1 MFPDRALIL
10 QNNMK
15 IVKSFKNALL
25 GIISA
30 VKSERHMRIHIVA
43 AVYVLWFS
51 SFYDLSKSDYAIILI
66 VIASVIVSES
76 FNTAVEEVVDLAS
89 PSYHEKAKKAK
100 DIAAG
105 AVLVSA
111 VFAVIVGILF
121 FGNAEKLYD
130 IYIYFKS
137 SLMKLIIFILSIVI
151 SIGFVF
157 VLFKPKE
164 INYLN
169 NNEEKQ

>member
-1 MFPDRALIL
+1 MMR
-10 QNNMK
+10 

-30 VKSERHMRIHIVA
+30 VISERHMRIHIVA
-43 AVYVLWFS
+43 AAYVLWFS
-51 SFYDLSKSDYAIILI
+51 RFYDLTKADYAILLI
-66 VIASVIVSES
+66 VIAAVIVSEM
-76 FNTAVEEVVDLAS
+76 FNTAIEDVVDLAS

-100 DIAAG
+100 DVAAG

-130 IYIYFKS
+130 IYVYFKS
-137 SLMKLIIFILSIVI
+137 NLIKLIIFILSIVI
-151 SIGFVF
+151 SSVFVF

-164 INYLN
+164 INHLN

>member
-1 MFPDRALIL
+1 
-10 QNNMK
+10 MK
-15 IVKSFKNALL
+15 KVKSFKNALS
-25 GIISA
+25 GILSA
-30 VKSERHMRIHIVA
+30 VISERHMRIHIVA
-43 AVYVLWFS
+43 AAYVLWFS
-51 SFYDLSKSDYAIILI
+51 RFYDLKKADYAILLI
-66 VIASVIVSES
+66 VIAAVIVSEM

-89 PSYHEKAKKAK
+89 PSYNEKAKKAK
-100 DIAAG
+100 DVAAG
-105 AVLVSA
+105 SVLVSA

-130 IYIYFKS
+130 IYVYFKS

-151 SIGFVF
+151 SSVFIF